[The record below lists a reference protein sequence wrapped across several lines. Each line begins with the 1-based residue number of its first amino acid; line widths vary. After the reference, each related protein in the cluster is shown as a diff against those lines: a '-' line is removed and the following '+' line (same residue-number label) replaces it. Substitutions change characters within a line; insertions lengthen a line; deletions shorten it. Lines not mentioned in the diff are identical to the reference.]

1 MNKKVRYSMFETNSS
16 SSHSISLKRRE
27 FVFEPLF
34 PDKNGTIVVK
44 QDQYYCDEFKFN
56 SSSEKLSYLFA
67 HLYEENKNKIKLIN
81 DVIYNVTH
89 CDYFDYKEALVEN
102 TVDHQSVGIINDL
115 FDNDYGVSFTNIKNF
130 IFNKNYWV
138 FGGSDGSIPN
148 NDFYAVKEYT
158 KQEVLELTFNYD
170 FIFKINDEEHI
181 EKLYVLT
188 NNFLYLNLDDSELD
202 KTSIAKICKE
212 LMYEY
217 IDLLKNNLFYN
228 HVLDFEPLN
237 LNTDS
242 ETLVEGTCIIMLSR
256 NNKKFIT
263 AAFKEF
269 ANDLHGDILKESY
282 KRSFIGNKLTEL
294 CDKNYT
300 TKQELNKFYNE
311 FAKMPENITK
321 IEFKIKKI

>member
-27 FVFEPLF
+27 FVFDPLF
-34 PDKNGTIVVK
+34 PDRNGNIVVL
-44 QDQYYCDEFKFN
+44 QTDYYCDDFKFN
-56 SSSEKLSYLFA
+56 DSCQKLSYLVA
-67 HLYEENKNKIKLIN
+67 YLYNDNKHKIKLVN
-81 DVIYNVTH
+81 DVIYNVTQ
-89 CDYFDYKEALVEN
+89 CNQFIYEEALAN
-102 TVDHQSVGIINDL
+102 SYIDHQSAGVLDDL
-115 FDNDYGVSFTNIKNF
+115 FTEDYATSFNNIKNF

-138 FGGSDGSIPN
+138 FGGSDESTPD

-158 KQEVLELTFNYD
+158 RQEVLEPTFNYD

-202 KTSIAKICKE
+202 KTSIAEICEE

-282 KRSFIGNKLTEL
+282 KRSFISNKLTEL